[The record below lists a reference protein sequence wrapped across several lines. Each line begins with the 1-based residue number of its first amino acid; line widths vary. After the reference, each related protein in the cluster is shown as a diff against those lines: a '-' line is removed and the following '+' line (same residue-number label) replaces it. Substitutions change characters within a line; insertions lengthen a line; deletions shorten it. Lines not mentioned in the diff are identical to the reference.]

1 MFDSI
6 LVRFQKS
13 RKLASLSGLQ
23 GTPILVGPDSQA
35 VCSGGISWSLSTF
48 TGGRHCRG
56 GGHGGLPPRTRT
68 SRTSPCTLA
77 PWAQGSVSRA
87 DVFNPLIELLEHG
100 IIVRFLV
107 IKDKAQLK
115 DWMEVVLQ

>member
-1 MFDSI
+1 MFNSI

-23 GTPILVGPDSQA
+23 GTPILVVPDSQA
-35 VCSGGISWSLSTF
+35 VCSGGISWSLSTL

-77 PWAQGSVSRA
+77 PWAQGSVSEA
-87 DVFNPLIELLEHG
+87 DVFNPLTEFLEHG

-115 DWMEVVLQ
+115 DSMEVVLQ